1 MREREILGSGVVV
14 KDFHNKYGGRMH
26 IGSSGVQLTFLVN

>member
-14 KDFHNKYGGRMH
+14 KGFHNKYGGRTH
-26 IGSSGVQLTFLVN
+26 IGSSEVQLAFLVN